1 MKILQKS
8 QQGFTLIELMIVVAI
23 IGILAAVAIPQY
35 GDYTEKTKLAKI
47 QALAAPIKGSVAQF
61 YSENSGACPVATTQ
75 ADADTALGKSA
86 PTMAN
91 PTKEV
96 ASIALSAS
104 GTADHCVIT
113 LTTEKIG
120 KNFPASTAIVIDGDF
135 TKNPVK
141 WAATHTGGGT
151 DATTILA
158 KWE

>member
-1 MKILQKS
+1 MNILQKS

-35 GDYTEKTKLAKI
+35 GDYTEKTKLAKV

-61 YSENSGACPVATTQ
+61 YSENSAACPAATTQ
-75 ADADTALGKSA
+75 TDADTALGKSA

-96 ASIALSAS
+96 AAIELSA
-104 GTADHCVIT
+104 GAADHCIIT
-113 LTTEKIG
+113 LKTTKIG
-120 KNFPASTAIVIDGDF
+120 KNFPADTSIVIEGDF

-141 WAATHTGGGT
+141 WTTTQNGGGT
-151 DATTILA
+151 DASTIVG